1 MLRYPCLVLDH
12 DDTVVQSEATV
23 NYPCFCEYLALTR
36 PGITIS
42 LSQYIHACSQQP
54 FVDICRER
62 FGFTDEELEQ
72 EYRFWMAY
80 VRQHTP
86 IPFSGIGQI
95 LHRQKEGGGL
105 ICVVSMS
112 GTENILRDYNAHF
125 GIIPD
130 AIYSWDLPENLRKPN
145 PYSLQHIMET
155 YHLSPEE
162 LIMIDDMKPGV
173 DMARAAGVNVGF
185 AAWGRLDYPEI
196 MAPMEQLCD
205 YTFRNTQELER
216 FLFREENL

>member
-95 LHRQKEGGGL
+95 LHRQKEEGGL